1 CLRGRS
7 GGAHRRARARPRARG
22 ELLGERFDAPRLGA
36 PHGARRR
43 HRALLGQRRRRG
55 HPMTTARASI
65 LRQGAAAALLW
76 ARFLWHVVLGGTT
89 TAWLIVKPGARAPAG
104 LVWLAYEGLSE
115 TGAAVLGCMVS

>member
-1 CLRGRS
+1 
-7 GGAHRRARARPRARG
+7 
-22 ELLGERFDAPRLGA
+22 
-36 PHGARRR
+36 
-43 HRALLGQRRRRG
+43 
-55 HPMTTARASI
+55 MTTARASI

-115 TGAAVLGCMVS
+115 TGAAVLGCMVSLTPGSTVIDIDTDRRELLLHLLDTSKAEKTAAHIRRDFEVGLRELFPAESTP